1 MSLRLRASRAAAL
14 LALTAVAAC
23 SDSSGS
29 GNGRVSILLTDAPG
43 DVRKAVVTI
52 DRIYLQAGDGEG
64 ESGRIVLREDDVTTD
79 LLTLADSTAELVRDA
94 VVPGGTY
101 NQLRFVITGGYIE
114 VENADG
120 STSIYA
126 SSPDYA
132 GLPAGAQVRGE
143 LQMPSYSSSG
153 VKVKLPGDGAFR
165 VDGDQRV
172 LLVDFD
178 VSQSFGHAAGGS
190 DRWVMRPVLE
200 ATSFDLSGGVAVSLA
215 KADTVTLPSINNT
228 PVTLAGWQAVL
239 TNAAGSR
246 EAHALT
252 DANNDG
258 TFEAEFRYVLPGAWS
273 IDFVAPSDS
282 ITFTTNPARPASV
295 VVGAARVTPAAFVL
309 TSARK

>member
-1 MSLRLRASRAAAL
+1 MSFHARASRAAAL

-23 SDSSGS
+23 SDGAGS

-52 DRIYLQAGDGEG
+52 DRIYLQAGDGDG
-64 ESGRIVLREDDVTTD
+64 EDGRIVLREEDVTTD

-94 VVPGGTY
+94 VVPGGSY

-120 STSIYA
+120 TTSIYA

-153 VKVKLPGDGAFR
+153 VKVKLPGDGTFR

-178 VSQSFGHAAGGS
+178 VAQSFGHATGG

-200 ATSFDLSGGVAVSLA
+200 ATSFDLSGGVAVSLV
-215 KADTVTLPSINNT
+215 KADSVTLPVINNT
-228 PVTLAGWQAVL
+228 AVTLAGWQAVL

-246 EAHALT
+246 ETHALT

-258 TFEAEFRYVLPGAWS
+258 TYEAEFRYVIPGAWS

-282 ITFTTNPARPASV
+282 IAFTTNPSRPASV
-295 VVGAARVTPAAFVL
+295 VVNAARVTPSAFVL